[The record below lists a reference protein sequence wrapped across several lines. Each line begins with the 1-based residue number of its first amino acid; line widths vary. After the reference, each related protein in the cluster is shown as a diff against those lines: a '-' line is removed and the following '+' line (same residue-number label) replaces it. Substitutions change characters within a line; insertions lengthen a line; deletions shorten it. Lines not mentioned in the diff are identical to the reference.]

1 MLVRDGSSLLWNA
14 PAGQSW
20 LGSWRINS
28 GRVALEPQHHFF
40 IIRHQV
46 RKKQSAS
53 RHKTNKGTSVP
64 DSASLQSINSK
75 HLNHFTSQNNISKMS
90 TLLPRGFNSA
100 DPSFTGL
107 FRLLDDFDAY
117 SRESHGSN
125 GSSRKHGHPGVPART
140 FTPKFDVRETEAGYE
155 LYGEFPGVPRDQVN
169 IEFTDPQTIVIR
181 GRVERSYT
189 SADKGGEHVPHKVTV
204 EDEKDEEAS
213 GSQVMVK
220 KQKEEQQQ
228 RQAQE
233 KYWVSERS
241 VGEFSR
247 TFSFPSRVDQDA
259 VSAGLVDG
267 ILSIKVPKVKKPE
280 VRRIAIN

>member
-1 MLVRDGSSLLWNA
+1 
-14 PAGQSW
+14 
-20 LGSWRINS
+20 
-28 GRVALEPQHHFF
+28 
-40 IIRHQV
+40 
-46 RKKQSAS
+46 
-53 RHKTNKGTSVP
+53 
-64 DSASLQSINSK
+64 
-75 HLNHFTSQNNISKMS
+75 MS
-90 TLLPRGFNSA
+90 TLLPRGFNSS

-117 SRESHGSN
+117 SRENQANSGP
-125 GSSRKHGHPGVPART
+125 SRKHGHSSVPARV
-140 FTPKFDVRETEAGYE
+140 FSPKFDVRETETNYE
-155 LYGEFPGVPRDQVN
+155 LYGELPGIPRDQIN

-181 GRVERSYT
+181 GRVERSYA
-189 SADKGGEHVPHKVTV
+189 SADKGGEHAPHKVTV

-220 KQKEEQQQ
+220 KQKKEEEQHQV
-228 RQAQE
+228 QE

-267 ILSIKVPKVKKPE
+267 ILSIKVPKAKKPVVKK
-280 VRRIAIN
+280 ININ